1 MVVEDE
7 TIVSLDLQSR
17 LRTMGYEVVGAVGT
31 GEEAISKAGEHR
43 PDLVL
48 MDVGLRGNID
58 GVQAAEQIKKSYQI
72 PVIFLTASSDERTIQ
87 RAKLTEPFGY
97 ILKPFEDRELHSH
110 IEIAVY
116 KHGSEAQLRQREERF
131 SLAAQG
137 ADDGL
142 WDWNLEDK
150 AIYFSP
156 RWETLLGYS
165 PGELQRD
172 TNEWFGKVHPA
183 DRRRMKKSVVAF
195 LRSEEQHFQLEYRIQ
210 HKNGDF
216 RWMLTRGLGLRDSS
230 GKVYRMAGSQ
240 TDITDRKLHDP
251 MTGLPNRALFMD
263 RLERALDR
271 VTRDPE
277 FSFAVLA
284 LKSDSFRDV
293 TDSLGFDI
301 GTELLSQF
309 SDRLQDCVRRQDT
322 VVNTGEGEFAILLEE
337 IDSVSNA
344 THYVHQIQD
353 VLRRPFKIGDR
364 ELYPSVSF
372 GVALS
377 ETGYAHSG
385 DLLSDAQTAM
395 HRAEESGNGQC
406 EVFDAAMRS
415 TVLKRLSLE
424 SQLRRAI
431 EREEFIL
438 FYQPIVSIE
447 DGSLVGF
454 EALVRWQ
461 PEEGRIIPPGDFIPA
476 AEETGLIVP
485 LERWVLWK
493 ACTQMRNWQ
502 SLASNAQLELSV
514 NFSARQYHQ
523 TDLAGILETALLE
536 TGLEPEKLKLEITEG
551 TFLRDSEGLTRMRS
565 KIRDLNIQLHLD
577 DFGTGYSSL
586 SYLHRFPIS
595 LIKID
600 RSFVSQLNSNQETL
614 LIVKAIANLGQNL
627 RMKVTAEG
635 IERPDQLQQI
645 RLINCDFGQG
655 FLFSKPLNA
664 QATEDLVVKGPSW
677 ITGLE
682 KTQEVEGICYPGH
695 HQDSKST

>member
-1 MVVEDE
+1 MGTIRLMVVEDE

-17 LRTMGYEVVGAVGT
+17 LKSMGYEVLDAVGT

-48 MDVGLRGNID
+48 MDIGLRGNID

-72 PVIFLTASSDERTIQ
+72 PVIYLTASSDEKTIQ

-116 KHGSEAQLRQREERF
+116 KHGSETQLRQREERF

-137 ADDGL
+137 TDDGL
-142 WDWNLEDK
+142 WDWNLDEDT
-150 AIYFSP
+150 IYFSP
-156 RWETLLGYS
+156 RWETMLGYS

-172 TNEWFGKVHPA
+172 TGEWFGKVHPA
-183 DRRRMKKSVVAF
+183 DRKRMKKSVIAF
-195 LRSEEQHFQLEYRIQ
+195 LRSDEQHFQLEYRIQ
-210 HKNGDF
+210 HRNGEY

-271 VTRDPE
+271 GSRDLE

-301 GTELLSQF
+301 GKELLSQF
-309 SDRLQDCVRRQDT
+309 SDRLLDCVRKQDT

-337 IDSVSNA
+337 INSVSNA

-353 VLRRPFKIGDR
+353 VLRHPFKIGDR

-377 ETGYAHSG
+377 ETGYSHSG

-424 SQLRRAI
+424 SQLRRGI
-431 EREEFIL
+431 EREEFVL
-438 FYQPIVSIE
+438 FYQPIVSIQ

-461 PEEGRIIPPGDFIPA
+461 PEEGVIIPPGDFIPA
-476 AEETGLIVP
+476 AEDTGLIVP

-493 ACTQMRNWQ
+493 ACSQMRGWQ
-502 SLASNAQLELSV
+502 ALSSNTKLELSV

-523 TDLAGILETALLE
+523 SDLVGILETALLE
-536 TGLEPEKLKLEITEG
+536 TGLEPEKLKLEITET
-551 TFLRDSEGLTRMRS
+551 TFLQNSESLNKMLS

-600 RSFVSQLNSNQETL
+600 RSFVSQLDSNQETL

-627 RMKVTAEG
+627 HMKVTAEG

-645 RLINCDFGQG
+645 RLIKCDFGQG

-664 QATEDLVVKGPSW
+664 QATEDLVVKGPNW
-677 ITGLE
+677 MTDLE
-682 KTQEVEGICYPGH
+682 NK
-695 HQDSKST
+695 

>member
-17 LRTMGYEVVGAVGT
+17 LKSMGYEVVDAVGT
-31 GEEAISKAGEHR
+31 GEEAVASAREHQ

-48 MDVGLRGNID
+48 MDIGLRGSID

-72 PVIFLTASSDERTIQ
+72 PVIYLTASSDEKTIQ

-116 KHGSEAQLRQREERF
+116 KHGAETQLREREERF
-131 SLAAQG
+131 SLAARG

-142 WDWNLEDK
+142 WDWNLDEDTV
-150 AIYFSP
+150 YFSP
-156 RWETLLGYS
+156 RWETQLGYS
-165 PGELQRD
+165 PGELQR
-172 TNEWFGKVHPA
+172 NAREWFGKVHPN
-183 DRRRMKKSVVAF
+183 DRRRMKKSVVTF
-195 LRSEEQHFQLEYRIQ
+195 LRSDKQNFQLEYRIR
-210 HKNGDF
+210 HKNGDY
-216 RWMLTRGLGLRDSS
+216 RWMLTRGLGLRGSN
-230 GKVYRMAGSQ
+230 GRVYRMAGSQ

-271 VTRDPE
+271 VSRDPE

-284 LKSDSFRDV
+284 LRSDSFRDV
-293 TDSLGFDI
+293 KDSLGFEI
-301 GTELLSQF
+301 GNQLLSQF
-309 SDRLQDCVRRQDT
+309 GDRLQASVRKHDT

-344 THYVHQIQD
+344 THHVHQLQE
-353 VLRRPFKIGDR
+353 VLRRPFKVGDR
-364 ELYPSVSF
+364 EFYPSVSF

-377 ETGYAHSG
+377 QSGYSHSG

-395 HRAEESGNGQC
+395 HRAEESGNGKC

-415 TVLKRLSLE
+415 TVLHRLSLE
-424 SQLRRAI
+424 SQLRRGI
-431 EREEFIL
+431 EREEFVL
-438 FYQPIVSIE
+438 FYQPIVSIR
-447 DGSLVGF
+447 DGSLAGF

-461 PEEGRIIPPGDFIPA
+461 PQEDLIIPPSEFIPV
-476 AEETGLIVP
+476 AEDTGLIVP

-493 ACTQMRNWQ
+493 ACSQMKDWQ
-502 SLASNAQLELSV
+502 GKVSNARLELSV

-523 TDLAGILETALLE
+523 TDLPRILEAALLE
-536 TGLEPEKLKLEITEG
+536 TGLEPGRLKLEITEG
-551 TFLRDSEGLTRMRS
+551 TFLKDSEGLKRMLA
-565 KIRDLNIQLHLD
+565 KIRDLDIHLHLD

-600 RSFVSQLNSNQETL
+600 RSFVSRLDLNQETL

-627 RMKVTAEG
+627 CMKVTAEG
-635 IERPDQLQQI
+635 IERPDQLQQV
-645 RLINCDFGQG
+645 RLIECDFGQG
-655 FLFSKPLNA
+655 FLFSKPLNVE
-664 QATEDLVVKGPSW
+664 ATEDLLIEGPKWLIESH
-677 ITGLE
+677 E
-682 KTQEVEGICYPGH
+682 K
-695 HQDSKST
+695 

>member
-17 LRTMGYEVVGAVGT
+17 LRSMGYEIVDAVGT
-31 GEEAISKAGEHR
+31 GEEAIAKAGEHR

-48 MDVGLRGNID
+48 MDVGLRGQID

-72 PVIFLTASSDERTIQ
+72 PVIYLTASSDEKTIQ

-116 KHGSEAQLRQREERF
+116 KHGSETKLRRREERY

-142 WDWNLEDK
+142 WDWNLDDDT
-150 AIYFSP
+150 IYFSP
-156 RWETLLGYS
+156 RLETMLGYS
-165 PGELQRD
+165 PGELQR
-172 TNEWFGKVHPA
+172 NARAWFSKVHPA
-183 DRRRMKKSVVAF
+183 DRKRIKKSVVAF
-195 LRSEEQHFQLEYRIQ
+195 LRGDKQNFQLEYRIR
-210 HKNGDF
+210 HKTGDY
-216 RWMLTRGLGLRDSS
+216 RWMLTRGLGLRAPD
-230 GKVYRMAGSQ
+230 GKVFRMAGSQ

-251 MTGLPNRALFMD
+251 MTGLPNRALFLD

-301 GTELLSQF
+301 GNELLTQF
-309 SDRLQDCVRRQDT
+309 SDRLQDCVRKQDT

-337 IDSVSNA
+337 IDGISNA
-344 THYVHQIQD
+344 THHVHQIQE
-353 VLRRPFKIGDR
+353 VLRRPFKIDDR

-377 ETGYAHSG
+377 ETGYSHSG
-385 DLLSDAQTAM
+385 DLLIDAQTAM
-395 HRAEESGNGQC
+395 HRAEEAGNGKC
-406 EVFDAAMRS
+406 EVFDSAMRS

-424 SQLRRAI
+424 SQLRRGI
-431 EREEFIL
+431 DREEFIL
-438 FYQPIVSIE
+438 FYQPIVSI
-447 DGSLVGF
+447 DDTSLVGF

-461 PEEGRIIPPGDFIPA
+461 PEEGRIIPPGDFIPV

-493 ACTQMRNWQ
+493 ACSQMKNWQ
-502 SLASNAQLELSV
+502 ALASNAKLELSV

-523 TDLAGILETALLE
+523 ADLTGILENALLE
-536 TGLEPEKLKLEITEG
+536 TGLDPEKLKLEITEG
-551 TFLRDSEGLTRMRS
+551 TFLQDSESLKKMLS

-627 RMKVTAEG
+627 QMKVTAEG
-635 IERPDQLQQI
+635 IERQEQLQQI

-655 FLFSKPLNA
+655 FLFSKPLNT
-664 QATEDLVVKGPSW
+664 QATEDLVIKGPNWTTDPPPNRSP
-677 ITGLE
+677 E
-682 KTQEVEGICYPGH
+682 
-695 HQDSKST
+695 S

>member
-1 MVVEDE
+1 MGTIRLMVVEDE

-17 LRTMGYEVVGAVGT
+17 LRSMGYEIVDAVGT
-31 GEEAISKAGEHR
+31 GEEAIAKAGEHR

-72 PVIFLTASSDERTIQ
+72 PVIYLTASSDERTIQ

-116 KHGSEAQLRQREERF
+116 KHGSETQLRQREERF

-137 ADDGL
+137 TDDGL
-142 WDWNLEDK
+142 WDWNLDDD

-156 RWETLLGYS
+156 RLETMLGYS

-172 TNEWFGKVHPA
+172 ARAWFAKVHPV
-183 DRRRMKKSVVAF
+183 DRKRIKKSVIAF
-195 LRSEEQHFQLEYRIQ
+195 LRSDEQNFQLEYRIQ
-210 HKNGDF
+210 HKNGDY
-216 RWMLTRGLGLRDSS
+216 RWMLTRGLGLRGPN
-230 GKVYRMAGSQ
+230 GKVFRMAGSQ

-251 MTGLPNRALFMD
+251 MTGLPNRALFLD

-271 VTRDPE
+271 VTRDQE

-293 TDSLGFDI
+293 TDSLGFEI
-301 GTELLSQF
+301 GNELLAQF
-309 SDRLQDCVRRQDT
+309 SDRLQDCVRKQDT

-337 IDSVSNA
+337 IDGISNA
-344 THYVHQIQD
+344 THHVHQIQE
-353 VLRRPFKIGDR
+353 VLRRPFKIDDR

-377 ETGYAHSG
+377 ETGYSHSG
-385 DLLSDAQTAM
+385 DLLIDAQTAM
-395 HRAEESGNGQC
+395 HRAEEAGNGKC
-406 EVFDAAMRS
+406 EVFDSAMRS

-424 SQLRRAI
+424 SRLRRGI

-438 FYQPIVSIE
+438 FYQPIVSI
-447 DGSLVGF
+447 DDTSLVGF

-461 PEEGRIIPPGDFIPA
+461 PEEGMIIPPGDFIPV

-493 ACTQMRNWQ
+493 ACSQMKNWQ
-502 SLASNAQLELSV
+502 ALASNAKLELSV

-523 TDLAGILETALLE
+523 ADLTGILENALLE
-536 TGLEPEKLKLEITEG
+536 TGLDPQKLKLEITEG
-551 TFLRDSEGLTRMRS
+551 TFLQDSESLTSEQVTRRS
-565 KIRDLNIQLHLD
+565 ATCIA
-577 DFGTGYSSL
+577 F
-586 SYLHRFPIS
+586 
-595 LIKID
+595 
-600 RSFVSQLNSNQETL
+600 RS
-614 LIVKAIANLGQNL
+614 A
-627 RMKVTAEG
+627 
-635 IERPDQLQQI
+635 
-645 RLINCDFGQG
+645 
-655 FLFSKPLNA
+655 
-664 QATEDLVVKGPSW
+664 
-677 ITGLE
+677 
-682 KTQEVEGICYPGH
+682 
-695 HQDSKST
+695 